1 MKTSSP
7 LPSLNINF
15 KGSHQPNLMIFFAK
29 THLVGSLMVSSN
41 VSMSIVSWQDLVVQG
56 DGVVSGAVLVGINE
70 TSGEVRQ
77 FSFHL
82 KGG

>member
-1 MKTSSP
+1 
-7 LPSLNINF
+7 
-15 KGSHQPNLMIFFAK
+15 MIFFAK